1 MSLPM
6 KPIVRHAMKK
16 IAVDDEHYESK
27 CYIPGIIPFFAAV
40 IITMVYHAY

>member
-27 CYIPGIIPFFAAV
+27 CYIPFFAAV